1 MTESTEREVV
11 GEKGFS
17 ECLTMAGDEEEQMSS
32 ESTGESHKKVGH
44 WEFLFVSVSYD
55 DKPVLWEKMNICSF

>member
-55 DKPVLWEKMNICSF
+55 D